1 MRTGNRG
8 VLLNFFILRVRGHFL
23 CYGERLFD

>member
-8 VLLNFFILRVRGHFL
+8 VLLNFFILRVRGHFFAL
-23 CYGERLFD
+23 WRAII